1 MLFCRLNLLFLGV
14 ISVIVYN
21 LMEQT
26 LREINITLQVN
37 YINIKQNGK
46 KSYVFQTVES
56 KKHKV
61 IYHSAAYSLW
71 FFLLSKDHWNVRH
84 ILATEMEKTW
94 KLLLLSSMLGE

>member
-1 MLFCRLNLLFLGV
+1 V

-37 YINIKQNGK
+37 YINIKQNGR

-61 IYHSAAYSLW
+61 IYQCSIQHLV
-71 FFLLSKDHWNVRH
+71 FFV
-84 ILATEMEKTW
+84 I
-94 KLLLLSSMLGE
+94 